1 MRFFILKEFRGGSVE
16 EYLRNAFT
24 SVLRNLQSGLSQL
37 DFLEN
42 FKSFVVEDLTLPAGT
57 EVQIPNRLGNNEVP
71 RWRLIL
77 RQAGGESILDGD
89 TPWDSEF
96 VYLKNIGASSGTATI
111 IFFR

>member
-24 SVLRNLQSGLSQL
+24 SVLRNLQSGLSQM

-42 FKSFVVEDLTLPAGT
+42 FRSFEVDVSLPAGV
-57 EVQIPNRLGNNEVP
+57 EVEIPNRLGDGEIP
-71 RWRLIL
+71 RSRLIT
-77 RQAGGESILDGD
+77 RQEGGAAVIDGPTAWSND
-89 TPWDSEF
+89 F
-96 VYLKNIGASSGTATI
+96 VYLLNVGPGDATVTA